1 MKGLNALIKLYLLF
15 SLSLFGSELG
25 DILSPT
31 KRDVFNYKD
40 KINELESNKL
50 EKVWINPLRLRY
62 LKNYTEQFVDDRVST
77 GSYSVIIDQPIFKSG
92 GIFWSVKYAGTLKD
106 ANGLDIEIA
115 RRKMVGEAVNI
126 LFGIKQLA
134 LKDKKTLLLIRNDEI
149 DIKLKA
155 DSYEAGILDSS
166 FLDQAI
172 IKRNSDETARL
183 VLQMEME
190 KLLSSFASLS
200 DKNPKSFVVPNLKL
214 LNKDKYKKDNLEL
227 KIKRLRR
234 DEKELL
240 SKMIWT
246 KYLPEVS
253 LQGQYNGGDSNPLF
267 QNPNI
272 KDEYFSYGVSVSMPI
287 NINSIDDVES
297 GKVAF
302 LEASNEE
309 MDSKRSVDLEYDL
322 IIKSLEIIDK
332 KIELD
337 KKDAELYKR
346 LYRVTS
352 NLAKAGEKT
361 AYDVEI
367 MKNSMDIK
375 KLDQEIH
382 KIDKQIQLLNMY
394 IKVNSAI

>member
-1 MKGLNALIKLYLLF
+1 MIKLYLLF
-15 SLSLFGSELG
+15 SLSLFGSDLG

-31 KRDVFNYKD
+31 KRDIFNYKD
-40 KINELESNKL
+40 RINELESSKL
-50 EKVWINPLRLRY
+50 ESSWVNPLRLRY
-62 LKNYTEQFVDDRVST
+62 SKNYTEQFADDRIST
-77 GSYSVIIDQPIFKSG
+77 GSYSVVIDQPIFKSG
-92 GIFWSVKYAGTLKD
+92 GIFWSVKYANTSKD

-126 LFGIKQLA
+126 LFRIKQLE
-134 LKDKKTLLLIRNDEI
+134 LKDKKTLLLIRNDDI

-172 IKRNSDETARL
+172 IKRNADETARL
-183 VLQMEME
+183 ALQMDME
-190 KLLSSFASLS
+190 RLLSNFASLS
-200 DKNPKSFVVPNLKL
+200 DKNPKSFVIPKLKL
-214 LNKDKYKKDNLEL
+214 FNKDIYTKNHLEL
-227 KIKRLRR
+227 RSTKLRR

-246 KYLPEVS
+246 RYLPEVS
-253 LQGQYNGGDSNPLF
+253 LQGQYSGGDGNPIF
-267 QNPNI
+267 QNPNMN
-272 KDEYFSYGVSVSMPI
+272 DEYFSYGVSVSMPI
-287 NINSIDDVES
+287 NINSIDDIES

-302 LEASNEE
+302 LEASTIEI
-309 MDSKRSVDLEYDL
+309 DSRRNVDLEYDL
-322 IIKSLEIIDK
+322 IIKSLELIDR
-332 KIELD
+332 KIDLD
-337 KKDAELYKR
+337 KKDAALYKR
-346 LYRVTS
+346 LYSVIS

-375 KLDQEIH
+375 MLDQEIH

-394 IKVNSAI
+394 IKVNSEI